1 MNAWSFN
8 PLKIGSYCNGDDA
21 FLNRIKFVSI
31 PLKSGHIV
39 MTIMNGQCLMVSVSI
54 PLKSGHIVI
63 AKLAY
68 I

>member
-1 MNAWSFN
+1 MKQEKAKV
-8 PLKIGSYCNGDDA
+8 PKD
-21 FLNRIKFVSI
+21 K
-31 PLKSGHIV
+31 
-39 MTIMNGQCLMVSVSI
+39 VSI